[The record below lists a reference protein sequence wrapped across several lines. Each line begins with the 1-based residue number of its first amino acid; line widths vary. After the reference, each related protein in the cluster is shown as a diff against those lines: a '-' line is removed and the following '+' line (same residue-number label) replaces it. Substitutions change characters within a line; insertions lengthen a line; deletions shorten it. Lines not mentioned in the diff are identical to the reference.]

1 MFQDGKVEPFKKS
14 EPIPEVNNEPVK
26 VVVAD
31 SLQDI
36 VFNSG
41 KNGVFLFLS
50 QLSNDM
56 ICILFELWLIPNSL
70 IIITI
75 DPLGHHLN

>member
-41 KNGVFLFLS
+41 KSGVFLFLS
-50 QLSNDM
+50 QLPNDM